1 MGSILTVAV
10 QKDFDLART
19 VCSYG
24 YFVLAPN
31 RWESTGPGLGRLHR
45 PLRDGRGSVVHSR
58 IRQAGGR
65 LRIHCD
71 RPVAPGDRRLLK
83 DQVVRMLRVEE
94 DQSDWWSK
102 HPTAAAA
109 GFGRIFRSPTLFED
123 IVKTITGCNVAWANT
138 KSMNRRLCEH
148 VGREGDFPTPEEL
161 ADWSPKRL
169 ADRCRVGYR
178 AERIV
183 RLARDVCEGRLSMA
197 WFEEPGHRTDA
208 LLEALRKIHGIGP
221 YAARNILQALGRY
234 DRVPVDSETVRLFRE
249 KHRFEGKASDVD
261 WRVER
266 RYRRY
271 APYQFKA
278 YWFELWRHSGLVPDA
293 DQGR

>member
-10 QKDFDLART
+10 GKDFDLART

-31 RWESTGPGLGRLHR
+31 RWEPAGRGGGILHR
-45 PLRDGRGSVVHSR
+45 PLRDGRGVVVQCRIAQSGSR
-58 IRQAGGR
+58 LKIRCHR
-65 LRIHCD
+65 R
-71 RPVAPGDRRLLK
+71 VARAHHGLLK
-83 DQVVRMLRVEE
+83 RQVVRMLRVEE
-94 DQSDWWSK
+94 DQSGWWAK
-102 HPTAAAA
+102 HPAAAEA

-148 VGREGDFPTPEEL
+148 VGRGGDFPTPVEL
-161 ADWSPKRL
+161 AAWSPKQL
-169 ADRCRVGYR
+169 ARRCRVGYR

-183 RLARDVCEGRLSMA
+183 RLAQDVCERRLSMD
-197 WFEEPGHRTDA
+197 WFERPDRCTDQ

-249 KHRFEGKASDVD
+249 KHGLEAKAAE
-261 WRVER
+261 VERRAVR

-278 YWFELWRHSGLVPDA
+278 YWFSLW
-293 DQGR
+293 GRPEDRTEV